1 MPLAPAGGVRQPRNH
16 RNNAREDILP
26 GAYCSFRVRYKE
38 LLSGCLRGPAIP
50 LHAYAKGELIRL
62 NAWEGLLGSQSRLR
76 QPKTHTEDTLRSP
89 RWYPPVRRVALD
101 RLDRAT
107 FPTFLRRR
115 GLGAILVRS
124 PFAPWGCVH
133 GGFVHSAYLDA
144 VPVVLT
150 VVILTLFLME
160 LTWRGAHHNRRVS

>member
-1 MPLAPAGGVRQPRNH
+1 M
-16 RNNAREDILP
+16 
-26 GAYCSFRVRYKE
+26 
-38 LLSGCLRGPAIP
+38 
-50 LHAYAKGELIRL
+50 HAYAKGELIRL

-150 VVILTLFLME
+150 VVILTGMFTGAVLALQGGKSLLPAGVVRVEGEGRERTFRLGRGRGGDPGRR
-160 LTWRGAHHNRRVS
+160 LWRRSEVRHG